1 MQLNWTSH
9 LVAASSAGIITLAMT
24 NPIWVVKTRLCL
36 QYGLGDVQPASNSSS
51 IVKYNGMIDAFKK
64 ITVNE
69 GVRGLYKVPIC
80 RLLEKLLEKL
90 LTNLEIHFFHI
101 LRDLFQEYGEYLT
114 VQFNS
119 WPTRN

>member
-1 MQLNWTSH
+1 MLQLFFIIKFPPCITQGISFSYNTIKLNMQQGDTKMQLNWTSH

-36 QYGLGDVQPASNSSS
+36 QYGLGDVQPTSNSSS

-69 GVRGLYKVPIC
+69 GVRGLYKV
-80 RLLEKLLEKL
+80 
-90 LTNLEIHFFHI
+90 
-101 LRDLFQEYGEYLT
+101 LF
-114 VQFNS
+114 
-119 WPTRN
+119 